1 MLHGSSRRSGLP
13 LAGEVRVRGRLA
25 ARLRAA
31 MSLSAADGGGRLA
44 VFDPDAAAPQDTF
57 GISLIGPPR
66 GSVVALS
73 PASLAALV
81 VLPLVHVDQTEY

>member
-13 LAGEVRVRGRLA
+13 LAGVVRVRGRLA

-31 MSLSAADGGGRLA
+31 LGLSAADGGGRLA
-44 VFDPDAAAPQDTF
+44 VFDPDAAAPQDIF
-57 GISLIGPPR
+57 GISLILPM